1 MPQKYALFEYRFS
14 NPTLTHK
21 IENNN
26 KKEEKKRTDVHN
38 YSVSSIQIN
47 LI

>member
-26 KKEEKKRTDVHN
+26 KKRKKREPMCTTT
-38 YSVSSIQIN
+38 VSLVFK